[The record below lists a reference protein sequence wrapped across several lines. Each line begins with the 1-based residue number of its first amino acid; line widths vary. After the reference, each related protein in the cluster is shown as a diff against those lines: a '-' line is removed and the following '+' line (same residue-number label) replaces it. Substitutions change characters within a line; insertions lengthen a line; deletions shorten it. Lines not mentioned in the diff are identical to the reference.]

1 MPLRAYIALGF
12 SLLSLC
18 QALPAAAAGDADV
31 AALQVAL
38 RARGLY
44 EGAVDGV
51 AGSRT
56 GAAVRSFQRRAG
68 IAVDGVAGP
77 QTRSALGRRWRRSL
91 GSRVLHQG
99 KAGWDV
105 AALQFLLSSRGF
117 PSGPFDG
124 GFGPRTEAAVIR
136 FQRWARLSAD
146 GMAGPATIGALR
158 SARVGSPIR
167 LIWPI
172 RAPLGDR
179 FGPRGDRFHTGLD
192 FPAPYGARVTAAG
205 SGRVVRAGWDGG
217 GWGYL
222 VVVRHGHGVRT
233 VYAHLS
239 AVAVQRGQHVAAGAL
254 VGRVG
259 SSGTSTGPH
268 LHFEVRL
275 RGAALDPLTA
285 LG

>member
-12 SLLSLC
+12 SLLALY
-18 QALPAAAAGDADV
+18 QALPAAAAGDANV

-44 EGAVDGV
+44 DGAIDGV
-51 AGSRT
+51 AGPRT
-56 GAAVRSFQRRAG
+56 GTAVRSFQRRAG

-91 GSRVLHQG
+91 GNRILHQG

-105 AALQFLLSSRGF
+105 AALQFLLASHGF

-124 GFGPRTEAAVIR
+124 GFGPRTEAAVRR
-136 FQRWARLSAD
+136 FQGWARLSPD
-146 GMAGPATIGALR
+146 GVAGPATIAGLR
-158 SARVGSPIR
+158 SARIGSPIR
-167 LIWPI
+167 LAWPI

-179 FGPRGDRFHTGLD
+179 FGPRGNRFHTGLD
-192 FPAPYGARVTAAG
+192 FPAPYGAAVTAAG
-205 SGRVVRAGWDGG
+205 SGRVIKAGWDGG
-217 GWGYL
+217 GWGFL
-222 VVVRHGHGVRT
+222 VVIRHGYGVRT
-233 VYAHLS
+233 MYAHLS
-239 AVAVQRGQHVAAGAL
+239 TVALRRGQHVATGAL